1 MKKYACIELTYWI
14 QPTILSCYN
23 NWFYLSLSHIK
34 RHSFLKKQL
43 TCNLFQVHKRKKQA
57 CYLPSALSS
66 DGPVRR
72 PHRANKKNDSKGKMS
87 FRWTVGG
94 GVGWE
99 NTRELTHRRSV
110 FHFRKEV
117 FTIVPPCHWQSWK
130 SALRTLTPCANSD
143 QKNILIRRVLKRLT
157 KTIYNFQP
165 QAVYY
170 YNFKRAW
177 FNNGNGWNTN
187 TNQQDCYWCR
197 LPIIIVCTYKTEP
210 KSAKS
215 SLAQGSNIFWTQN

>member
-72 PHRANKKNDSKGKMS
+72 PRRANKKNDSKGKMS

-110 FHFRKEV
+110 FHFREEV

-157 KTIYNFQP
+157 KTIYNF
-165 QAVYY
+165 
-170 YNFKRAW
+170 
-177 FNNGNGWNTN
+177 
-187 TNQQDCYWCR
+187 
-197 LPIIIVCTYKTEP
+197 
-210 KSAKS
+210 
-215 SLAQGSNIFWTQN
+215 